1 MDAGNSPQHTAG
13 ETENLFPFGPPPILS
28 RPISYE
34 GTRVIARNTV
44 QRTLIGK
51 LPKFRVV
58 HDDPVTVALDYAK
71 SGFRVPF
78 ICAANRFAPG
88 ERHDD
93 QRDRPTYEED
103 FCGRSNL
110 VDTLTRT
117 GPGTYVPRLYPIPA
131 TGGIFS
137 DRVVVYLGPRG
148 DNYQKLDPIPDL
160 PVVLVHPVRKPPV
173 QGYGTKYQHQ
183 TDEEVMG
190 EKIREALH
198 ICLHHNY
205 DRIVIGDFGLGD
217 GFHHPP
223 QAVAEIWRELLLFNC
238 HFRGRFESV
247 DFAFIDPVQSTTK
260 WFRDER
266 HRRNEETRIGDS
278 ASTSRAEPPCSQ
290 PAPTD
295 MAIFESVFDEKEIE
309 RVLQHAASID
319 SHLLLMNS
327 HFRSFE
333 T

>member
-1 MDAGNSPQHTAG
+1 MDAGHLPRQEAG
-13 ETENLFPFGPPPILS
+13 ETENLLPSGPPPVLS

-34 GTRVIARNTV
+34 GRRVTVRNTV
-44 QRTLIGK
+44 QRNPIGK

-103 FCGRSNL
+103 FCGR
-110 VDTLTRT
+110 RR
-117 GPGTYVPRLYPIPA
+117 GQARPGTYVPRLYPIPA

-148 DNYQKLDPIPDL
+148 DNYENLDPIPDL

-173 QGYGTKYQHQ
+173 QGNGTKYLSE
-183 TDEEVMG
+183 TDELVMG
-190 EKIREALH
+190 EKIREAIR

-223 QAVAEIWRELLLFNC
+223 QAVAKIWRELLLFN
-238 HFRGRFESV
+238 HDFRGRFESV

-309 RVLQHAASID
+309 RVLQNAAMID
-319 SHLLLMNS
+319 SQAALINS
-327 HFRSFE
+327 HLR
-333 T
+333 